1 MKKNLEK
8 AIRLFRPSEDMLSEW
23 VAVERF
29 AEVGLHWST
38 GNGNLRRNTP
48 WVLYELLWE
57 AKRVSGVR
65 SKVTHLR
72 MVGYNQNKVMNQRI
86 APAIVKELR
95 ETGVCNISLLP
106 VHKEDMEIDHR
117 WGYKEAE
124 IHSGVLDVATQ
135 DISDFQLLHR
145 SLNLL
150 KREACKKCRET
161 GCRYAHPTQGFA
173 EGDETF
179 SESVGCHG
187 CYLAEPERFR

>member
-1 MKKNLEK
+1 LKKNLEK
-8 AIRLFRPSEDMLSEW
+8 AIRLFNPSEDMLSDW

-48 WVLYELLWE
+48 WALYELLWE
-57 AKRVSGVR
+57 AKRVSGGR

-86 APAIVKELR
+86 APAIVKSLR

-150 KREACKKCRET
+150 KREACKKCRES

-179 SESVGCHG
+179 SENVGCHG